1 MSGRRTLGAFAGYPP
16 TWAAALIALASAGTV
31 ALAGDT
37 PSLAS
42 VGVGMSTAAVSLAL
56 WTLMGLRSKGFAHHL
71 YKARKRAAAARSTSA
86 REIADALAACGEAQA
101 AAQAKLLEKKMA
113 AVRDVLL
120 QRLDAGE
127 LTFDRYL
134 GTAEQVYLAGVDN
147 LRELKVAVTARN
159 GIDLDYLAQRSE
171 ALGTRADKEADT
183 ERAAL
188 AERGRRHRELEASVR
203 GRLAQN
209 EAIMT
214 ALDSTAATMAQA
226 KIGTPAASVG
236 AEEAMEALA
245 GLAARTAR
253 YEEASR

>member
-1 MSGRRTLGAFAGYPP
+1 MSAKGPLRAFAGYPA
-16 TWAAALIALASAGTV
+16 TWAAGAIAAIGAAVVAFGGDAPSAASGALGAG
-31 ALAGDT
+31 AG
-37 PSLAS
+37 
-42 VGVGMSTAAVSLAL
+42 AVSLAL
-56 WTLMGLRSKGFAHHL
+56 WAVLGLRSRGFAHHL
-71 YKARKRAAAARSTSA
+71 YKERKRAADARGSTT
-86 REIADALAACGEAQA
+86 REIGDALAACGEAQA
-101 AAQAKLLEKKMA
+101 AAQARLLEKKMD

-159 GIDLDYLAQRSE
+159 GIDLDYLAQRSA
-171 ALGTRADKEADT
+171 ALGERADREAQA

-188 AERGRRHRELEASVR
+188 AERGRHHRELEAGVR
-203 GRLAQN
+203 RRLAQN

-214 ALDSTAATMAQA
+214 ALDNTAATMAQA
-226 KIGTPAASVG
+226 KIGTPAASLG
-236 AEEAMEALA
+236 AQEAMETLA

-253 YEEASR
+253 YEEAGR